1 MSDCGRPKTARM
13 RAIRRNKSET
23 ERSLGTSD
31 LACRSYAAFCW
42 SVVIH
47 CVSSP
52 SGAVEQ
58 VLPSCHQAPRKARCG
73 CTPTYA
79 ARFSVG
85 LDLRNDRPVA
95 SILQPYSPMSLAAAR
110 PRPHEA
116 RSDTRIA
123 LARWGRQAS
132 VQKQKV
138 CEIQV
143 YVC

>member
-1 MSDCGRPKTARM
+1 MGDSGRPKTARM
-13 RAIRRNKSET
+13 RAIRRNESET

-31 LACRSYAAFCW
+31 LACRAGCS
-42 SVVIH
+42 
-47 CVSSP
+47 
-52 SGAVEQ
+52 
-58 VLPSCHQAPRKARCG
+58 
-73 CTPTYA
+73 CTPTSPVH
-79 ARFSVG
+79 FSVG

-95 SILQPYSPMSLAAAR
+95 SILQPYSPMSLAAVR

-123 LARWGRQAS
+123 LARWGREAG